1 MEIRTFSIKGD
12 YVLRQIAGEYL
23 AIPISNEAGEDANI
37 VILNPVSQFIWKEL
51 EAEKTFDELLNAVT
65 KEFDVS
71 KEEASA
77 DIKEFL
83 EGLEQS
89 GLLKK

>member
-1 MEIRTFSIKGD
+1 MENKVYALKGA

-23 AIPISNEAGEDANI
+23 AVPISNNAGDDANI
-37 VILNPVSQFIWKEL
+37 VILNPVSQVIWGRL
-51 EAEKTFDELLNAVT
+51 ETGATFEEILNLVT
-65 KEFDVS
+65 TEFDVS
-71 KEEASA
+71 KEEATA

-83 EGLEQS
+83 AGLEEA

>member
-1 MEIRTFSIKGD
+1 MENKIYSLKGN

-37 VILNPVSQFIWKEL
+37 VILNPVSYVIWQNL
-51 EAEKTFDELLNAVT
+51 EKGANFNEILTSVT
-65 KEFDVS
+65 SEFNVTQED
-71 KEEASA
+71 ATA

-83 EGLEQS
+83 DGLEQAD
-89 GLLKK
+89 LLK

>member
-1 MEIRTFSIKGD
+1 MENKIYKIKGS

-23 AIPISNEAGEDANI
+23 AVPISNEAGDDANI
-37 VILNPVSQFIWKEL
+37 VILNPVSQIIWGKL
-51 EAEKTFDELLNAVT
+51 ENGATFNEILDVVT
-65 KEFDVS
+65 TEFDVS
-71 KEEASA
+71 KENATA

-89 GLLKK
+89 NLLK